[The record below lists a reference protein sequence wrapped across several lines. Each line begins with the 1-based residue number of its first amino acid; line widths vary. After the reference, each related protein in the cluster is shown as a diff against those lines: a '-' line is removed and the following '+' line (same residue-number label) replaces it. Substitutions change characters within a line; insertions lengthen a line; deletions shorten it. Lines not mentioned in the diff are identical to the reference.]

1 MALQNPIVSQWM
13 TRIQDPFKIEETQ
26 VAMNEP
32 CEKPCKN
39 GQPQKHTEQRT
50 CPINMSSPLV
60 TRVARIDARPLVLD
74 YHTDR
79 HKQKQRGKEGEDR
92 TGPDQFSLSTV
103 QITALLFK

>member
-32 CEKPCKN
+32 SEKPCKN
-39 GQPQKHTEQRT
+39 GQPQKHTEQQT